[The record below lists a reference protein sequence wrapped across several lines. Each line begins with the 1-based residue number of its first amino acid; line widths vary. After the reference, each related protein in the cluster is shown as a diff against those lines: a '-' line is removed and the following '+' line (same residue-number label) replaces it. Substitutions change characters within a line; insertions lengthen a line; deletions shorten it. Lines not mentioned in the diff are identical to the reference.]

1 MYWDYI
7 QCIFGLPIHN
17 FSQKTPICIL
27 LMWVLYRRRFSF
39 WCLSDFGDPSPQYT
53 MKNQP
58 GLYMQ
63 WSSCFKLEVRKKNA
77 RLGEV
82 LDKFFLHKMY
92 PLPNDETILI
102 QISKRE
108 NVSKKFTLLKNGK
121 NTTVLYLLQVP
132 TLQNV
137 PDQFVCC
144 ILSIAH
150 PFSSMLAW

>member
-39 WCLSDFGDPSPQYT
+39 WYLSDFGDPSPQYT

-63 WSSCFKLEVRKKNA
+63 WTSCFKLEGKNA

-82 LDKFFLHKMY
+82 LDKFFVHKMHLNLMMKPY
-92 PLPNDETILI
+92 WYKFLREEMFPKKSLCWKMAKIL
-102 QISKRE
+102 QSCTYCR
-108 NVSKKFTLLKNGK
+108 F
-121 NTTVLYLLQVP
+121 Q

-150 PFSSMLAW
+150 PFSSMLA